1 MFQSYVWHRCH
12 DLLTM
17 SRNLNDIYILN
28 IKNRRI
34 TSGISKSEAI
44 KLLQNIDLSEVEH
57 YLKIDIKSNFEAI
70 NFLQILI

>member
-1 MFQSYVWHRCH
+1 MFQSYEWNRCH

-34 TSGISKSEAI
+34 TSGISKAI

>member
-1 MFQSYVWHRCH
+1 MFQSYVWNRCH

-34 TSGISKSEAI
+34 TSGISKAI

-70 NFLQILI
+70 NFLEILI

>member
-1 MFQSYVWHRCH
+1 MFQSYVWNRCH

-34 TSGISKSEAI
+34 TSGISKAI

>member
-1 MFQSYVWHRCH
+1 MFQSYVWNRCH

-17 SRNLNDIYILN
+17 SRNLSDIYILN

-34 TSGISKSEAI
+34 TSGISKAI

>member
-1 MFQSYVWHRCH
+1 MFQSYVWNRCH

-34 TSGISKSEAI
+34 TSGISKAI
-44 KLLQNIDLSEVEH
+44 KLLQNINLSEVEH

>member
-1 MFQSYVWHRCH
+1 MFQSYVWHRRH

-28 IKNRRI
+28 IKNHRI
-34 TSGISKSEAI
+34 TSGISKAI

-70 NFLQILI
+70 NFLEILI

>member
-1 MFQSYVWHRCH
+1 MFQSYVWNRCH

-17 SRNLNDIYILN
+17 SRNLNDTYILN

-34 TSGISKSEAI
+34 TSGISKAI

-70 NFLQILI
+70 NFLEILI

>member
-1 MFQSYVWHRCH
+1 MFQSYVWNRCH

-17 SRNLNDIYILN
+17 SRNFNDIYILN

-34 TSGISKSEAI
+34 TSGISKAI

-70 NFLQILI
+70 NFLEILI

>member
-1 MFQSYVWHRCH
+1 MFQSYVWNRCH

-17 SRNLNDIYILN
+17 SRNLNDTYILN

-34 TSGISKSEAI
+34 TSGISKAI

>member
-1 MFQSYVWHRCH
+1 MFQSYVWNRCH

-28 IKNRRI
+28 IRNRRI
-34 TSGISKSEAI
+34 TSGISKAI

>member
-1 MFQSYVWHRCH
+1 MFQSYVWNRCH

-34 TSGISKSEAI
+34 TSGISKAI

-57 YLKIDIKSNFEAI
+57 YLKIDIKSNFEVI

>member
-1 MFQSYVWHRCH
+1 MFQSYVWNRCH

-34 TSGISKSEAI
+34 TSGISKAI
-44 KLLQNIDLSEVEH
+44 KLLQNIDLPEVEH